1 MSLSIK
7 VAMKK
12 IILILVLLIVLTSC
26 KKAYAAACEDCLAF
40 YFENPQPDNDSE
52 LNGFPSKFK
61 GLYKN
66 SDSTF
71 IRIEEDR
78 ILREYFFKF
87 KVHRQKM
94 DSLKSECDL
103 VDGKLITKDTK
114 DKFDIKIVGD
124 SIELSKKSIDTIFRF
139 SLNQKAKRIEGQ
151 LVLSRR
157 DSIFWTIQTIAL
169 EKNILKIKNIY
180 LKEDLK
186 KLDSVTQIKGKM
198 IDSAS
203 YLIKPTRREF
213 KNILKIK
220 HLGTEQQFDKVLK

>member
-1 MSLSIK
+1 
-7 VAMKK
+7 MKK
-12 IILILVLLIVLTSC
+12 IILILVLLVVLTSC
-26 KKAYAAACEDCLAF
+26 KRVDAAATEACDGCLAF

-66 SDSTF
+66 SDSSF

-78 ILREYFFKF
+78 ILKEYFFKF

-94 DSLKSECDL
+94 DSLKSEYDL

-124 SIELSKKSIDTIFRF
+124 SIELSKKRIDTIFRF
-139 SLNQKAKRIEGQ
+139 SLNQKAKRVEGQ

-169 EKNILKIKNIY
+169 EKNILKIKDIY
-180 LKEDLK
+180 LQEDLK

-198 IDSAS
+198 LDSTS
-203 YLIKPTRREF
+203 CLIKPTRREF

-220 HLGTEQQFDKVLK
+220 HLGTQQQFDKVLK